1 MFIVL
6 AHCRRKVLHFNV
18 TEHPAAAC
26 TSQQIVEA
34 LADREAPRYLV
45 RDRDA
50 VYGNEVRLRIASL
63 HIEEVLTAPQA
74 I

>member
-18 TEHPAAAC
+18 TDHPTAAC
-26 TSQQIVEA
+26 ASQQIVEA